1 MLKEIYQ
8 DSKIARKCIFKK
20 AWKIAKMLK
29 IAFAIALSIVW
40 HEVKQIVNNPF
51 YITLKLYINNKK
63 ILLSTTLQDS
73 IYDIMEVV
81 GEYLKNIN
89 KKLFYNISNRVY
101 NKIEEYE
108 NMVAKSKAVTLH
120 QDIYFV
126 TV

>member
-1 MLKEIYQ
+1 
-8 DSKIARKCIFKK
+8 
-20 AWKIAKMLK
+20 
-29 IAFAIALSIVW
+29 
-40 HEVKQIVNNPF
+40 
-51 YITLKLYINNKK
+51 LYINNKK